1 MIDNALGR
9 KITDKRLQLLNN
21 FGMKGLN
28 DIYKIYNKRKIF
40 FVKYLDY
47 NNKQRIN

>member
-1 MIDNALGR
+1 
-9 KITDKRLQLLNN
+9 
-21 FGMKGLN
+21 MKGLN
-28 DIYKIYNKRKIF
+28 GVYKIYNKHKIF